1 MAMISQNMK
10 TGRLE
15 NEKRADTSESPRACS
30 RSVACDVEIAQE
42 NESFEN
48 LGADSLDVVELVLA
62 AEVEFGIEISA
73 LQDFNTVKDLVD
85 FVEKKLN

>member
-1 MAMISQNMK
+1 MK
-10 TGRLE
+10 RDQILQKVQELVVGQL
-15 NEKRADTSESPRACS
+15 
-30 RSVACDVEIAQE
+30 ACDVEIVQE
-42 NESFEN
+42 NESFDN

-85 FVEKKLN
+85 FIEKKLN

>member
-1 MAMISQNMK
+1 MK
-10 TGRLE
+10 REQILQKVQE
-15 NEKRADTSESPRACS
+15 LVVAQL
-30 RSVACDVEIAQE
+30 ACDIEIVQE

-48 LGADSLDVVELVLA
+48 LGADSLDVVELVLS

-73 LQDFNTVKDLVD
+73 LQDFKTVKDLVD

>member
-1 MAMISQNMK
+1 MK
-10 TGRLE
+10 REQILQKVQELVVGQL
-15 NEKRADTSESPRACS
+15 
-30 RSVACDVEIAQE
+30 ACDIEIVQE

-73 LQDFNTVKDLVD
+73 LQDFKTVKDLVD

>member
-1 MAMISQNMK
+1 MK
-10 TGRLE
+10 RDQILRKVQELVVGQL
-15 NEKRADTSESPRACS
+15 
-30 RSVACDVEIAQE
+30 ACDVEIVQE

-73 LQDFNTVKDLVD
+73 LQDFKTVKDLVD